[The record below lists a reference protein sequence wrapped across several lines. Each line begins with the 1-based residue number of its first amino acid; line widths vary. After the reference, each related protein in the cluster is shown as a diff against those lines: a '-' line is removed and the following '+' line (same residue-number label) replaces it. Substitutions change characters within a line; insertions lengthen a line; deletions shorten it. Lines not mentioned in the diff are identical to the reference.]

1 MKTNHEVPLVF
12 HKLKEKFGVEW
23 GSIIIAHYPDIYC
36 AVDIPEQKYVHEKVH
51 LDRQKLMGVGEWWG
65 RYLSDDAFR
74 LNEEVLAY
82 RAEVEWI
89 KKNVATRNERRYL
102 LNKIYTDLSS
112 YVYGHIVSED
122 EAKKLLT
129 A

>member
-12 HKLKEKFGVEW
+12 HKLKEKFGVKW
-23 GSIIIAHYPDIYC
+23 GSIIIAYYPDIYC
-36 AVDIPEQKYVHEKVH
+36 AIDIPEQKYVHEKVH

-82 RAEVEWI
+82 RVEVEWI
-89 KKNVATRNERRYL
+89 KKNVVTRNERRYL

-112 YVYGHIVSED
+112 YVYGHIVSKD
-122 EAKKLLT
+122 KAKKLLT